1 MSKEKVINKLRNL
14 LSDRL
19 QTNSYVL
26 DEHGKSEAFFPNYR
40 PDAVVFPNNKEEI
53 INIVKIC
60 YDESFPIIPWG
71 SGTSLEGHTL
81 AINGGIVVN
90 LMNMNKILKINPNDM
105 YAVVEP
111 GVQRNHLNMELKSTG
126 LFFSVDPGAD
136 ASIGGMASTG
146 ASGTT
151 SVKYG
156 TMRDNILSLEV
167 ITPEGELIKIGN
179 KAKKSS
185 SGYDLKNIFIGSE
198 GTLGIIT
205 EIILKLNCIP
215 DNISSAVC
223 CFSSI
228 QNAIDASTSII
239 QSAIPIARLEFID
252 EESISIIN
260 NFSNTNMKIKPHLF
274 LEFHGSEKIVEEQ
287 SKEVEEIIYDFD
299 GENFE
304 WSTKTEERNKLWH
317 ARHNAFYAYKSS
329 FPDREPIVTDVCVP
343 ISKLTK
349 IILSTQKDIESSGIP
364 GPIIGHVGDG
374 NFHAV
379 LMIRK
384 DNQED
389 KEKALEII
397 SKMVLRALKEN
408 GTASGEHGIGIGKSK
423 FMEEEHGKSLELMK
437 IIKKSFDPKNIMN
450 PGKIFHN

>member
-223 CFSSI
+223 CF
-228 QNAIDASTSII
+228 A
-239 QSAIPIARLEFID
+239 
-252 EESISIIN
+252 
-260 NFSNTNMKIKPHLF
+260 
-274 LEFHGSEKIVEEQ
+274 
-287 SKEVEEIIYDFD
+287 
-299 GENFE
+299 
-304 WSTKTEERNKLWH
+304 
-317 ARHNAFYAYKSS
+317 
-329 FPDREPIVTDVCVP
+329 
-343 ISKLTK
+343 
-349 IILSTQKDIESSGIP
+349 
-364 GPIIGHVGDG
+364 
-374 NFHAV
+374 
-379 LMIRK
+379 
-384 DNQED
+384 
-389 KEKALEII
+389 
-397 SKMVLRALKEN
+397 
-408 GTASGEHGIGIGKSK
+408 
-423 FMEEEHGKSLELMK
+423 
-437 IIKKSFDPKNIMN
+437 
-450 PGKIFHN
+450 